1 MACCGWIPS
10 PLRGQLDRHLP
21 GNAIAL
27 QSRIGAAT
35 FTLMSA
41 FDSREPRIPLVT
53 SFSGLPATLVL
64 RVVAPA

>member
-1 MACCGWIPS
+1 MARCGWIPS
-10 PLRGQLDRHLP
+10 LLCEQMDRHLP
-21 GNAIAL
+21 GSAIAL

-41 FDSREPRIPLVT
+41 SESRGPRIPMAT
-53 SFSGLPATLVL
+53 FCSGLPATFVL

>member
-1 MACCGWIPS
+1 
-10 PLRGQLDRHLP
+10 LP
-21 GNAIAL
+21 GSAIAL

-41 FDSREPRIPLVT
+41 FASREPRIPLVT
-53 SFSGLPATLVL
+53 SFFGLPATLVL